1 MPSAC
6 VPKTVDR
13 CGGAKRKF
21 INQSRS
27 AGVAGIVRSV
37 GRLRKRIRLRATEGC
52 PPQSNYVETDSEP
65 FRAPRSWP

>member
-37 GRLRKRIRLRATEGC
+37 GRLRKRIRDRDTPEVRRTDRSPIRA
-52 PPQSNYVETDSEP
+52 SV
-65 FRAPRSWP
+65 RVVR